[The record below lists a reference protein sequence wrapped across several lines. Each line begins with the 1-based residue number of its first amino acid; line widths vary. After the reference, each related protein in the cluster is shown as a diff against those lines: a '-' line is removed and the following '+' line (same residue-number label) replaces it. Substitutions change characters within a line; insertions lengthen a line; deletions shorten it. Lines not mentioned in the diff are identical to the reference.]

1 MNMLCSRCKQRV
13 AVVFVSK
20 IENGQPVNEGYCLQ
34 CAREL
39 GIPQVQEMIDKLGIS
54 DEDLEN
60 LSGQMS
66 ELLGSDGSFEPGGAM
81 PLPGFLQ
88 NFITSAA
95 SPREDAEAG
104 KRSRPRLPSVP
115 QESSG
120 RNPAARSAANAARS
134 ASSSSS
140 IVRT

>member
-54 DEDLEN
+54 VRT
-60 LSGQMS
+60 GQHCAEPVMTHY
-66 ELLGSDGSFEPGGAM
+66 GVTGMCRASFAM
-81 PLPGFLQ
+81 YNTL
-88 NFITSAA
+88 
-95 SPREDAEAG
+95 AEADALVAG
-104 KRSRPRLPSVP
+104 VERAVKMLK
-115 QESSG
+115 
-120 RNPAARSAANAARS
+120 
-134 ASSSSS
+134 
-140 IVRT
+140 